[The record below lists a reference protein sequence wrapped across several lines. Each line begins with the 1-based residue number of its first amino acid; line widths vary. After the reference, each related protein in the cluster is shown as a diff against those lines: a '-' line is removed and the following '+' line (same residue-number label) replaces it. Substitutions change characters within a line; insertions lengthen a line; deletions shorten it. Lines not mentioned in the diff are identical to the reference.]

1 MTAPAVS
8 VIIATYNYGSYL
20 RQAVASVQAQTFTDW
35 ECLIVDDAST
45 DSTPEIAA
53 ALAAGDARVRY
64 HRNQANLGEAKS
76 RNLGN
81 AMAAGKFLAPLD
93 ADDWWHPAKL
103 ERQLAA
109 THHDPAVMLSFT
121 AALLMPAAEPPCQ
134 PGYFAAWAADLDRN
148 LRRENCIYHSSVL
161 VRRSAVVAVGGYDE
175 TLPYA
180 VDWDLWLR
188 ILTMFGPP
196 GFRLLDEPLLYYRL
210 HAESLSRRWEVA
222 IRGTRA
228 VAIRHLL
235 GGGWAWRNPRA
246 AWRALDEEL
255 MREIVALAGAGQRR
269 RAART
274 GWLWLGLN
282 PLRRWRWR
290 KLRQVLAS
298 TVAP

>member
-1 MTAPAVS
+1 MTGPAVS
-8 VIIATYNYGSYL
+8 VIIATYNYGAYL
-20 RQAVASVQAQTFTDW
+20 RQAVASVQAQSFTDW

-45 DSTPEIAA
+45 DSTPD
-53 ALAAGDARVRY
+53 LAATLAATDSRIRY
-64 HRNQANLGEAKS
+64 HRNRTNLGEARS

-81 AMAAGKFLAPLD
+81 ARAVGEFLAPLD

-109 THHDPAVMLSFT
+109 AHQDSEVALSFT
-121 AALLMPAAEPPCQ
+121 APVLMPAGEPPCQ

-161 VRRSAVVAVGGYDE
+161 VRRSTVAAVGGYDE
-175 TLPYA
+175 ALPYA

-188 ILTMFGPP
+188 ILTRFGARA
-196 GFRLLDEPLLYYRL
+196 FQLIDEPLIYYRL
-210 HAESLSRRWEVA
+210 HAESLSRRWEVTT
-222 IRGTRA
+222 RGTRA

-235 GGGWAWRNPRA
+235 RGGWAWRNPRA

-255 MREIVALAGAGQRR
+255 MREIVALLSAGQRR

-274 GWLWLGLN
+274 GRLWLGLC
-282 PLRRWRWR
+282 PLRRWRWQ

-298 TVAP
+298 SAAE